1 MSGFQLFS
9 FYLPA
14 FSISDSQRFSI
25 YRANEIDGRIARAN
39 QAVCVSG
46 HPVLCEAA
54 ERTRRSAGAGET
66 VAALGNVSRC
76 AFPGGVT
83 SALRRRVLLKARWPP
98 PRGGRIAVMARAVT
112 RRLCYSRRTDRYP
125 TARDG

>member
-9 FYLPA
+9 FCLPT

-25 YRANEIDGRIARAN
+25 YRANEIERRVASADKRLCLG
-39 QAVCVSG
+39 G

-66 VAALGNVSRC
+66 VAALGNICRC

-83 SALRRRVLLKARWPP
+83 SALRRRVLLKARWPA
-98 PRGGRIAVMARAVT
+98 PR
-112 RRLCYSRRTDRYP
+112 SR
-125 TARDG
+125 